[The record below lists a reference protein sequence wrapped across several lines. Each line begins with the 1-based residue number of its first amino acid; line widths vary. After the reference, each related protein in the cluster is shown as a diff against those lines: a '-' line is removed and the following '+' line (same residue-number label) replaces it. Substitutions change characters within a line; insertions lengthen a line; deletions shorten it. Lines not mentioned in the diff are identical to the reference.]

1 MSLKVSEEGGVA
13 LSGLSTFL
21 RDFANRTYFPFLDEK
36 RFRVMRSTKER
47 EGAGVWSCRCRRPP
61 RPCCCSR
68 GVGPQVSDQER
79 SMTSGLNEKWHASLA
94 RWFTIEK
101 QFIGVFPISCSSR
114 SPISLFTCL
123 TRPTWSERRQPRR
136 SRGRPTGNSFFVHR
150 RRDS

>member
-61 RPCCCSR
+61 RPCCSR

-79 SMTSGLNEKWHASLA
+79 SMTSGLKNYMHHYIDRVSGGFT
-94 RWFTIEK
+94 FTIAK
-101 QFIGVFPISCSSR
+101 Q
-114 SPISLFTCL
+114 
-123 TRPTWSERRQPRR
+123 
-136 SRGRPTGNSFFVHR
+136 
-150 RRDS
+150 

>member
-79 SMTSGLNEKWHASLA
+79 SMTSGLKNYMHHYIDRVSGGFT
-94 RWFTIEK
+94 FTIAK
-101 QFIGVFPISCSSR
+101 Q
-114 SPISLFTCL
+114 
-123 TRPTWSERRQPRR
+123 
-136 SRGRPTGNSFFVHR
+136 
-150 RRDS
+150 